1 MISYPLEG
9 ESVNAYSDACPT
21 GTSAAGRDRA
31 APALGEY
38 AATDST
44 DNGKL
49 AARVARQIE
58 QDVLR
63 TGWPVGEVLGSET
76 ELRERYQVSRAVLRE
91 AIRLVEHHQV
101 AAMRRGPS
109 GGLVVRAP
117 DAGAATS
124 AMMVYLE
131 FVGTTIEHLLTAR
144 LMIEPLAA
152 ALAAAN
158 ITEPGIAQVRTAL
171 ADEFAAG
178 PNRDGHVR
186 GALHLTLAEVSG
198 NPALQ
203 LFVDVL
209 LRLTWRYASDQLS
222 HLPDD
227 PDHPAFT
234 SSDSSHEAIVH
245 AVVAG
250 DGPRAQYLAVQHLEM
265 FGEFLISWRPE
276 SRNLPSWLWAIHTP
290 GRTQEQKLAE
300 VVAQRL
306 LGEITGGGWEVGS
319 VIGSEGVLLDRF
331 GVSRAVLREAVRLL
345 EYHSVARMR
354 RGPGGGLVV
363 AEPAPGASIEAIALY
378 LDYQGIE
385 VEHLRAVREAVE
397 LACLNMVAARVG
409 DPEVARRLQRL
420 RDGVGTLD
428 PGGDRTRPPNWDE
441 PFLHVELAELA
452 GNPVLALFLRILIT
466 LWLRQEEPE
475 PEEPRPEA
483 TGDDA
488 HSHRGIIDA
497 LLLGDGDL
505 ARHRM
510 RRHLTPRQPGRP

>member
-1 MISYPLEG
+1 
-9 ESVNAYSDACPT
+9 
-21 GTSAAGRDRA
+21 
-31 APALGEY
+31 
-38 AATDST
+38 
-44 DNGKL
+44 
-49 AARVARQIE
+49 
-58 QDVLR
+58 
-63 TGWPVGEVLGSET
+63 
-76 ELRERYQVSRAVLRE
+76 
-91 AIRLVEHHQV
+91 
-101 AAMRRGPS
+101 
-109 GGLVVRAP
+109 
-117 DAGAATS
+117 
-124 AMMVYLE
+124 
-131 FVGTTIEHLLTAR
+131 
-144 LMIEPLAA
+144 
-152 ALAAAN
+152 
-158 ITEPGIAQVRTAL
+158 
-171 ADEFAAG
+171 
-178 PNRDGHVR
+178 
-186 GALHLTLAEVSG
+186 
-198 NPALQ
+198 
-203 LFVDVL
+203 
-209 LRLTWRYASDQLS
+209 
-222 HLPDD
+222 
-227 PDHPAFT
+227 
-234 SSDSSHEAIVH
+234 
-245 AVVAG
+245 
-250 DGPRAQYLAVQHLEM
+250 
-265 FGEFLISWRPE
+265 
-276 SRNLPSWLWAIHTP
+276 
-290 GRTQEQKLAE
+290 
-300 VVAQRL
+300 VAQRL

-363 AEPAPGASIEAIALY
+363 AEPAPSASIEAIALY

-409 DPEVARRLQRL
+409 EPEVARRLQRL

-428 PGGDRTRPPNWDE
+428 PGGDGTRPPNWDE

-475 PEEPRPEA
+475 PVAPEPVEPRPEA